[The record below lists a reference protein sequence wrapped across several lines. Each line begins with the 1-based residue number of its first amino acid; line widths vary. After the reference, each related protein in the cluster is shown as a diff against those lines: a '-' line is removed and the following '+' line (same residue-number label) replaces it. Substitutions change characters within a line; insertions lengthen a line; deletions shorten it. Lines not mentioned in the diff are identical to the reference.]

1 MEGMRRPIVNLQLA
15 TVLLLAAGL
24 LAPANT
30 EGALEQ
36 RYIYFPDR
44 ELIANP
50 EAVGLDYEEVRFTA
64 ADGTALH
71 GWYLTGAAGGQLV
84 LFCHGNAGNISHR
97 LESLRL
103 LHDLG
108 LSIFIFDYRG
118 YGMSEGKPSEEGT
131 YADARGA
138 LAWLG
143 ERGWSPENMIFFGE
157 SLGAA
162 VALQLTVEQP
172 PAGLVLEAPFTSIA
186 AMGRHHYSLLF
197 FMLGWLLDA
206 RYDNL
211 AKIGEVRSPLLI
223 IQGTEDTIVPPDMA
237 RQLYTAANEPKTLRL
252 IPGAG
257 HNDLLYSG
265 VKAYRE
271 AWRDFLGKRR
281 RLPDH
286 TAEPAILK

>member
-1 MEGMRRPIVNLQLA
+1 MEGMRRPTA
-15 TVLLLAAGL
+15 TRRLFPVLLLAAGL
-24 LAPANT
+24 FAPATT

-44 ELIANP
+44 QLVATP
-50 EAVGLDYEEVRFTA
+50 AAVGLAYEEVRFAA
-64 ADGTALH
+64 ADGVRLH
-71 GWYLTGAAGGQLV
+71 GWYLPGEPGRPLV

-108 LSIFIFDYRG
+108 LSVFLFDYRG
-118 YGMSEGKPSEEGT
+118 YGQSEGSPGEEGT

-143 ERGWSPENMIFFGE
+143 ERGWPPERLIYAGE

-162 VALQLTVEQP
+162 VAVQLALEHP

-186 AMGRHHYSLLF
+186 AMGRHHYFLLHF
-197 FMLGWLLDA
+197 LLGWLLDA

-211 AKIGEVRSPLLI
+211 AKIGRVRSPLLI
-223 IQGTEDTIVPPDMA
+223 IQGEADSIVPPAMA
-237 RQLYTAANEPKTLRL
+237 RRLYEAAGGPKTLRL
-252 IPGAG
+252 IPGAD
-257 HNDLLYSG
+257 HNDLLFVG
-265 VKAYRE
+265 GKAYRE
-271 AWRDFLGKRR
+271 AWREFL
-281 RLPDH
+281 
-286 TAEPAILK
+286 TALAGNPP

>member
-1 MEGMRRPIVNLQLA
+1 MEGMKKSSASRRLLPA
-15 TVLLLAAGL
+15 LLLTAGL
-24 LAPANT
+24 LTPATT

-44 ELIANP
+44 ELIATP
-50 EAVGLDYEEVRFTA
+50 AAVGLAYEEVRFTA

-71 GWYLTGAAGGQLV
+71 GWYLPGEARQPLV

-108 LSIFIFDYRG
+108 LSVFIFDYRG

-138 LAWLG
+138 LAWLQQ
-143 ERGWSPENMIFFGE
+143 RDWTPARLVYFGE

-162 VALQLTVEQP
+162 VALQLAVEQP
-172 PAGLVLEAPFTSIA
+172 PAGLAMEAPFTSIA
-186 AMGRHHYSLLF
+186 AMGRHHYSLLYF
-197 FMLGWLLDA
+197 LLGWLLDA

-237 RQLYTAANEPKTLRL
+237 RQLYSAANEPKTLRP

-257 HNDLLYSG
+257 HNDLLYAG
-265 VKAYRE
+265 GKAYRE
-271 AWRDFLGKRR
+271 AWREFFGKRR
-281 RLPDH
+281 QLPDH
-286 TAEPAILK
+286 SAEPATRQ

>member
-1 MEGMRRPIVNLQLA
+1 MRRRTLIRQLIP
-15 TVLLLAAGL
+15 VLLLTVGL
-24 LAPANT
+24 FAPATT

-44 ELIANP
+44 QLIATP
-50 EAVGLDYEEVRFTA
+50 AAAGLAYEEVRFAA
-64 ADGTALH
+64 ADGVRLH
-71 GWYLTGAAGGQLV
+71 GWYLPGKEHLPLV

-103 LHDLG
+103 LHGLG

-118 YGMSEGKPSEEGT
+118 YGQSEGAPGEEGT

-138 LAWLG
+138 LVWLQQ
-143 ERGWSPENMIFFGE
+143 RGWTPAQLLYFGE

-162 VALQLTVEQP
+162 VALQLAVEKP

-186 AMGRHHYSLLF
+186 AMGLHHYSLLYF
-197 FMLGWLLDA
+197 LLGWLLDA

-211 AKIGEVRSPLLI
+211 AKIGKVRSPLLI
-223 IQGTEDTIVPPDMA
+223 IQGAVDTIVPAAMS
-237 RQLYTAANEPKTLRL
+237 RRLYEAANEPKTLRL

-257 HNDLLYSG
+257 HNDLLFAGGRNYL
-265 VKAYRE
+265 E
-271 AWRDFLGKRR
+271 AWREFLGKVLRI
-281 RLPDH
+281 PDPENVPGNSH
-286 TAEPAILK
+286 